1 VDRVD
6 QALGQTFG
14 KIDAGQIF
22 GKIDAVQKIGPG
34 YKKGRA
40 LFSEE
45 KGLD

>member
-1 VDRVD
+1 
-6 QALGQTFG
+6 LGNRCG
-14 KIDAGQIF
+14 SDIWENRCGSDIWER
-22 GKIDAVQKIGPG
+22 KIDAVQKIGPG